1 MLYVLIGEDAPNALD
16 KRLAARGEH
25 VARLQALQADGRLVL
40 AGPCPAID
48 ANDPGPAGFT
58 GSVGGSWYWNCTFM
72 PTMLS

>member
-40 AGPCPAID
+40 AGPCPALD
-48 ANDPGPAGFT
+48 TAAP
-58 GSVGGSWYWNCTFM
+58 
-72 PTMLS
+72 